1 MKSVPRKPIKWIGS
15 SKKDLDKMPA
25 DVQDVFGHAIDLAQ
39 AGGKHPDTK
48 PFHGHGAGVLE
59 VVEDYSGDT
68 FRAVYTIRFVGWVY
82 VVHCF
87 QKKSVRGIKTP
98 KPDLELIDIRL
109 KAATADYEA
118 WMKTQNGVKK

>member
-15 SKKDLDKMPA
+15 SKRDLDKMPA

-39 AGGKHPDTK
+39 AGGKHPEAK
-48 PFHGHGAGVLE
+48 PFQGHGSGVLE

-98 KPDLELIDIRL
+98 KPDLELIDLRL
-109 KAATADYEA
+109 KAATADYET
-118 WMKTQNGVKK
+118 WLKTQKGVKR

>member
-1 MKSVPRKPIKWIGS
+1 M
-15 SKKDLDKMPA
+15 
-25 DVQDVFGHAIDLAQ
+25 
-39 AGGKHPDTK
+39 
-48 PFHGHGAGVLE
+48 E

-68 FRAVYTIRFVGWVY
+68 FRAIYTIRFVGWVY

-109 KAATADYEA
+109 KAATAGYEA
-118 WMKTQNGVKK
+118 WMKTQKGVKK

>member
-1 MKSVPRKPIKWIGS
+1 MKSLPRKPIKWIGS

-39 AGGKHPDTK
+39 AGGKHPDAK
-48 PFHGHGAGVLE
+48 PFLGHGSGVLE

-98 KPDLELIDIRL
+98 KPDLELIDNRL
-109 KAATADYEA
+109 KAATVDYEA
-118 WMKTQNGVKK
+118 WLKTQKEVKK

>member
-39 AGGKHPDTK
+39 AGGKHPEAK
-48 PFHGHGAGVLE
+48 PFQGHGSGVLE

-98 KPDLELIDIRL
+98 KPDLELIDLRL
-109 KAATADYEA
+109 KAATADYET
-118 WMKTQNGVKK
+118 WLKTQKGVKR